1 MKINNSLVFGLL
13 CIILCLA
20 VMQIKT
26 CNQLRETENI
36 VQTQYSIMTSKR
48 DAEGRETVSKQV
60 VEAGFDAMR
69 KYYGDS
75 IKRII
80 DRNTVSLTK
89 AKTKTT
95 NGGTTATTIKWDS
108 LSNTGRISETM
119 GDLYERRRIEALEQ
133 DSGRILELPIYEAVY
148 TDKWQTYGITAR
160 PDSIKLQHIS
170 YNEYSIKTEFA
181 RQGKGLKA
189 FFQPKVLQVSI
200 KNENPNTQTLGVD
213 SWHVPVKKNTGLKFG
228 TGILIGAGIGYLLFH

>member
-13 CIILCLA
+13 CIILLLT
-20 VMQIKT
+20 VMQIST
-26 CNQLRETENI
+26 CNQLRDTESI
-36 VQTQYSIMTSKR
+36 VQTQYSVMTSKR

-75 IKRII
+75 IKKMI

-95 NGGTTATTIKWDS
+95 NEGTTATTIKRDS
-108 LSNTGRISETM
+108 LSNIGRASETL
-119 GDLYERRRIEALEQ
+119 GDIYERRRTETLEQ
-133 DSGRILELPIYEAVY
+133 DSGRILELPIYETVY
-148 TDKWQTYGITAR
+148 SDKWQTYGITAG

-170 YNEYSIKTEFA
+170 YNEYSVKTEFV
-181 RQGKGLKA
+181 RNGKGLKA
-189 FFQPKVLQVSI
+189 FFQPKILQVSI
-200 KNENPNTQTLGVD
+200 TNENPNTQTLGVD